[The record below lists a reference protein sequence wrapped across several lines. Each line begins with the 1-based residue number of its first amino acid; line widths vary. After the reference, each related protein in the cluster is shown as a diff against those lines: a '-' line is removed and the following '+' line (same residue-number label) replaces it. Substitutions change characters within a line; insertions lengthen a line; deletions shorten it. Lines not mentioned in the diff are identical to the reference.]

1 MVFDLRCAACF
12 SYSSPRDEGE
22 EDCYGNSE
30 HKSVGVIL
38 SQPQLSGK
46 TELQPVYLF

>member
-1 MVFDLRCAACF
+1 MVFDRRCAACF
-12 SYSSPRDEGE
+12 SYGSPRDEGE

-46 TELQPVYLF
+46 RELQPVYLF